1 MSALIDSKF
10 DIPDG
15 PLAFE
20 KMVCSC
26 AQIHWESESFRLN
39 GRQGQAQNGP
49 DIFGTAK
56 DGRFIG
62 IQCKNTPEKLSMDVI
77 ETEVRKAASF
87 GKDFDLYCIA
97 TSAKSNTRIQQQVLR
112 LSDAREA
119 TGNFG
124 VDILFW
130 EHLTSILCRDKT
142 RLYMHYPEQAPAP
155 APSARL
161 SRDQALFTR
170 FETALP
176 FNPTVRMFADHDFHG
191 PFPWVHVT
199 TLNTFLDE
207 WRSNVT
213 SFQDKVLRAGFRD
226 LYTAA
231 HTLATELHDRTSFLG
246 ERCNQIWV
254 VNEQFRKRPNQHDL
268 EDARELNRLA
278 AAFISTYEAFND
290 QCQRILFS

>member
-1 MSALIDSKF
+1 MSALINSKL

-49 DIFGTAK
+49 DIFGRAR

-62 IQCKNTPEKLSMDVI
+62 IQCKNTPEKFSMNVI
-77 ETEVRKAASF
+77 EAEVRKAASF
-87 GKDFDLYCIA
+87 GRDFDLYCIA
-97 TSAKSNTRIQQQVLR
+97 TSAKTNTRIQQQVLR

-119 TGNFG
+119 KGLFL

-130 EHLTSILCRDKT
+130 DHLTSILCLDKA
-142 RLYMHYPEQAPAP
+142 RLYMHYPEKAPAP

-161 SRDQALFTR
+161 SRDQALFAR

-176 FNPTVRMFADHDFHG
+176 FNPTVRMFADHDFHA
-191 PFPWVHVT
+191 PFPWLHVT

-207 WRSNVT
+207 WRSTVT
-213 SFQDKVLRAGFRD
+213 SFQDKVLRAGFLD

-231 HTLATELHDRTSFLG
+231 DALATELHDRTSFFG

-254 VNEQFRKRPNQHDL
+254 VPELVRERPNKHDL
-268 EDARELNRLA
+268 EDARELNRLV
-278 AAFISTYEAFND
+278 AAFVATYEAFND
-290 QCQRILFS
+290 QCQKILFS